1 MEDILKVTK
10 EDQKSQSSAYYVK
23 DKLQRGL
30 HTFIGHESFGGLL
43 LFFCVLLAIVV
54 ANSELADQ
62 YFNLW
67 KLEFG
72 GFIDGFGLGHRTS
85 GMSLLEFINDV
96 LMSFFFL
103 MVGLEM
109 KREVLYGELAG
120 FKKVGFSVF
129 GALGGM
135 VVPIAI
141 YIYFNQNT
149 PSVNGFG
156 VAMSTDTAFALGVIL
171 LLGKRVPP
179 VIKIFLVTLAVA
191 DDLGAISVIALFYTH
206 TLNMGWLYV
215 SLGLICVLIYLN
227 YTDTKYLSSYLGVGV
242 LLWIAIHNSG
252 IHATVAAVILALTIP
267 GRSNITKTYFMNMME
282 EWHKINF
289 MTNNGKDVQIQSK
302 EENLG
307 FLASSWKN
315 IKNFITSGEN
325 IEKKID
331 MEKTSKQVHMLD
343 TIAKYSKYAQN
354 PLIRIEIA
362 LQPLCAYFIVPLFA
376 FANAGVKISPDA
388 IKTAFDMN
396 IEMKGIFLGTIL
408 GLVIGKPIGIVLFS
422 YVSEKLNLSI
432 RPKGLTYGHIF
443 AVGCL
448 AGIGFTMSMF
458 VANLAYDNLDAVDIS
473 KISIL
478 AASFISAIIGII
490 SMIFSTKENK
500 KAYYARH

>member
-1 MEDILKVTK
+1 MGKQDK
-10 EDQKSQSSAYYVK
+10 KSQNSAYYVK
-23 DKLQRGL
+23 NKLQKGL

-43 LFFCVLLAIVV
+43 LFFCVLLALVI
-54 ANSELADQ
+54 ANSDFSEE
-62 YFNLW
+62 YFSLW
-67 KLEFG
+67 QLQFG
-72 GFIDGFGLGHRTS
+72 GFIDGFGLGHQNS
-85 GMSLLEFINDV
+85 GMSLLAFINDV

-141 YIYFNQNT
+141 YIHFNHST
-149 PSVNGFG
+149 PFANGFG

-227 YTDTKYLSSYLGVGV
+227 YTDTKYLSSYLAVGV

-289 MTNNGKDVQIQSK
+289 MTNNGRDLQVHSEDK
-302 EENLG
+302 NLG
-307 FLASSWKN
+307 FFASSWKN
-315 IKNFITSGEN
+315 IKHFITSGEN

-376 FANAGVKISPDA
+376 FANAGVVINADMLKSI
-388 IKTAFDMN
+388 FDTEF
-396 IEMKGIFLGTIL
+396 EMKGVLLGTIL
-408 GLVIGKPIGIVLFS
+408 GLVVGKPIGIVVFAYL
-422 YVSEKLNLSI
+422 SEKLNFSI
-432 RPKGLTYGHIF
+432 RPKGLSYGHIF

-458 VANLAYDNLDAVDIS
+458 VANLAYESVDAINLS

-478 AASFISAIIGII
+478 CGSLIAAIFGII
-490 SMIFSTKENK
+490 SMIISTRKNRK
-500 KAYYARH
+500 VYYGEH

>member
-1 MEDILKVTK
+1 M
-10 EDQKSQSSAYYVK
+10 K

-43 LFFCVLLAIVV
+43 LFFCVVLALII
-54 ANSELADQ
+54 ANSEFSNI
-62 YFNLW
+62 YFGIW
-67 KLEFG
+67 QLEFG
-72 GFIDGFGLGHRTS
+72 GFIGNKSS
-85 GMSLLEFINDV
+85 GVTLLAFINDV
-96 LMSFFFL
+96 LMSLFFL

-135 VVPIAI
+135 VVPILI
-141 YIYFNQNT
+141 YIYFNHNT
-149 PSVNGFG
+149 PSAHGFG

-191 DDLGAISVIALFYTH
+191 DDLGAISVIALFYTN
-206 TLNMGWLYV
+206 TLHLGWLYV

-242 LLWIAIHNSG
+242 LLWIAVHNSG

-282 EWHKINF
+282 EWNKINF
-289 MTNNGKDVQIQSK
+289 MTNNGRDIHIDPIEGKM
-302 EENLG
+302 G
-307 FLASSWKN
+307 FLRASWKN
-315 IKNFITSGEN
+315 IKNFIRSSEDV
-325 IEKKID
+325 EKKID
-331 MEKTSKQVHMLD
+331 MEKISKQVHMLD

-354 PLIRIEIA
+354 PLIRIEVA

-376 FANAGVKISPDA
+376 FANAGVKISADV
-388 IKTAFDMN
+388 AFN
-396 IEMKGIFLGTIL
+396 IDGIFYGTVL
-408 GLVIGKPIGIVLFS
+408 GLVIGKPVGIVVFTYL
-422 YVSEKLNLSI
+422 SEKLNLSV
-432 RPKGLTYGHIF
+432 RPKGLNYGHIL
-443 AVGCL
+443 AAGSL

-458 VANLAYDNLDAVDIS
+458 VANLAYNNPAAIDVS

-478 AASFISAIIGII
+478 FASLISVILGII
-490 SMIFSTKENK
+490 LMFLSTKSPK
-500 KAYYARH
+500 RRLYA